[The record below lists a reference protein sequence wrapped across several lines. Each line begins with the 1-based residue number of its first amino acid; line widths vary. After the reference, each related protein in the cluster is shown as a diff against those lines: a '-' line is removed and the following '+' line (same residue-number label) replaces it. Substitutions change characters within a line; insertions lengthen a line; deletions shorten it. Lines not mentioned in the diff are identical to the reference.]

1 MRRNRK
7 TMKAAFHLSI
17 AIPLHNEET
26 VLPELLRRTRAVLD
40 QIPGGPHE
48 IVFVDDGSSDR
59 TFAILEEAA
68 QQDSRIRAI
77 LLSRNF
83 GHQVALTAALDHVT
97 GDAAVVMD
105 GDLQD
110 VPEVIP
116 QFVERHQQ
124 GYDVVYAQRIRRKE
138 PWLLRLCYFVFYR
151 MMTKLSNVRLPL
163 DSGDFGLMSRRVIDQ
178 VRRMPEHH
186 RYLRGMRSWVGFR
199 QTGIP
204 VEREERH
211 SGKSKYSLLRLIEL
225 ATDGIFAFSIV
236 PIRAAALLGAAA
248 IGGSLLYVFYA
259 LYYRFF
265 LKQSPQGFTA
275 LIAAVTFLSG
285 VLLFFLGVIG
295 EYVGRIYEET
305 KARPIY
311 VVDRVAGN
319 FKGRTGENAAEAG
332 RSERLIEREFF
343 R

>member
-1 MRRNRK
+1 
-7 TMKAAFHLSI
+7 
-17 AIPLHNEET
+17 
-26 VLPELLRRTRAVLD
+26 
-40 QIPGGPHE
+40 
-48 IVFVDDGSSDR
+48 
-59 TFAILEEAA
+59 
-68 QQDSRIRAI
+68 
-77 LLSRNF
+77 
-83 GHQVALTAALDHVT
+83 
-97 GDAAVVMD
+97 MD

-110 VPEVIP
+110 TPEAIP
-116 QFVERHQQ
+116 QFVERHLQ
-124 GYDVVYAQRIRRKE
+124 GFDVVYAQRIRRKE
-138 PWLLRLCYFVFYR
+138 PWPLRLCYFVFYR
-151 MMTKLSNVRLPL
+151 MMARLSDVRLPL
-163 DSGDFGLMSRRVIDQ
+163 DSGDFGLMSRRVVDQ

-211 SGKSKYSLLRLIEL
+211 SGKSKYGLFRLLKL

-248 IGGSLLYVFYA
+248 IAVSMLYVLYA

-265 LKQSPQGFTA
+265 LHQSPQGFTA

-311 VVDRVAGN
+311 VIERVAGN
-319 FKGRTGENAAEAG
+319 FKLREAEKSAEAG
-332 RSERLIEREFF
+332 RSG
-343 R
+343 